1 MLIMKTTKTTVAVL
15 ALATLLT
22 TPFTGW
28 SQDSQEKAKPYPLDT
43 CVVSGE
49 KLGEMGDAYVFTY
62 KGQEIKMC
70 CKNCLNKE
78 TEKYMKKIQEAAAG
92 KDKADGKNK
101 D

>member
-28 SQDSQEKAKPYPLDT
+28 SQDSQEKAKPYPLDLKST
-43 CVVSGE
+43 FPTLRLLLPKTRETLMAESYSTIG
-49 KLGEMGDAYVFTY
+49 
-62 KGQEIKMC
+62 
-70 CKNCLNKE
+70 LN
-78 TEKYMKKIQEAAAG
+78 IFS
-92 KDKADGKNK
+92 DGSNGVHE